1 MKDTFKNLFKKKLVI
16 TINDDFNII
25 NDFTKL

>member
-1 MKDTFKNLFKKKLVI
+1 MKDTFKKLFKKKLVI